1 MIRSFVNLYVISGLI
16 AAGVV
21 VAIAFVYVQQAPE
34 PDPSSSLM
42 LESYGSPSLGDPD
55 APLTMIEWGDYQCT
69 FCYRFH
75 QHTFDTLK
83 SEYVQTGILRIVFRD
98 FPLNGPD
105 SVLAAHAASCADEQG
120 LYWQYHDTL
129 YNNWGGERT
138 GWITED
144 ALYGFASDVG
154 LQSIPYTNCMESEK
168 YINTIQS
175 AYDSS
180 RLIGIDATPS
190 FIIHN
195 NSQAIKITGN
205 QPIETFHAVIKELSG
220 DQ

>member
-1 MIRSFVNLYVISGLI
+1 MASALM
-16 AAGVV
+16 AAGIII
-21 VAIAFVYVQQAPE
+21 AIALIYAHEAPE
-34 PDPSSSLM
+34 PDPTSPFM
-42 LESYGSPSLGDPD
+42 LEADGSPSLGNPN

-75 QHTFDTLK
+75 QHTFDIIK
-83 SEYVQTGILRIVFRD
+83 SEYVQTGILRVVFRD

-105 SVLAAHAASCADEQG
+105 SVLAAHAAKCADEQG

-144 ALYGFASDVG
+144 ALYGFALDTD
-154 LQSIPYTNCMESEK
+154 LQSRLYNDCMESGK
-168 YINTIQS
+168 YTTTIQD
-175 AYDSS
+175 AYESS
-180 RLIGIDATPS
+180 RQIGIDATPS
-190 FIIHN
+190 FIIHDK
-195 NSQAIKITGN
+195 SQAIKITGN
-205 QPIETFHAVIKELSG
+205 QPIETFRAVIQELHG